1 MAGIVETT
9 YAKSLFEVA
18 AELDKLE
25 VIGSELAAVSKILSE
40 NGDFVRLLS
49 SPAVSKADKTDLIG
63 KVFDGKTDGCL
74 LNFLKVLAQNGRFSH
89 LAGIADE
96 FKTLLNKEKNI
107 LAVTAVTAVEMP
119 PILQQKLRNKLAA
132 ITKKNIELTAKVDR
146 SLLGG
151 VLLQYDNVEIDGT
164 VREKLTLLKRQIQT
178 QVI

>member
-25 VIGSELAAVSKILSE
+25 VVAETNSALRKL
-40 NGDFVRLLS
+40 FLRKRRLRPLLS

-89 LAGIADE
+89 LAGIANE
-96 FKTLLNKEKNI
+96 FKLFKQGKEYPG
-107 LAVTAVTAVEMP
+107 AMA
-119 PILQQKLRNKLAA
+119 LR
-132 ITKKNIELTAKVDR
+132 
-146 SLLGG
+146 
-151 VLLQYDNVEIDGT
+151 
-164 VREKLTLLKRQIQT
+164 
-178 QVI
+178 

>member
-49 SPAVSKADKTDLIG
+49 SPAVSKADKTDLI
-63 KVFDGKTDGCL
+63 GKTDGCL

-146 SLLGG
+146 SVLGG

>member
-1 MAGIVETT
+1 M
-9 YAKSLFEVA
+9 
-18 AELDKLE
+18 
-25 VIGSELAAVSKILSE
+25 SE

-107 LAVTAVTAVEMP
+107 LAVTAVEMP

-146 SLLGG
+146 SVLGG
-151 VLLQYDNVEIDGT
+151 VLLQYDNIEIDGT

>member
-49 SPAVSKADKTDLIG
+49 SPAVSKADKTDL
-63 KVFDGKTDGCL
+63 CL

-146 SLLGG
+146 SVLGG
-151 VLLQYDNVEIDGT
+151 VLLQYDNIEIDGT

>member
-63 KVFDGKTDGCL
+63 
-74 LNFLKVLAQNGRFSH
+74 
-89 LAGIADE
+89 
-96 FKTLLNKEKNI
+96 
-107 LAVTAVTAVEMP
+107 
-119 PILQQKLRNKLAA
+119 
-132 ITKKNIELTAKVDR
+132 
-146 SLLGG
+146 
-151 VLLQYDNVEIDGT
+151 
-164 VREKLTLLKRQIQT
+164 
-178 QVI
+178 